1 MRRVYCVGRNYA
13 EHAREF
19 GHDPDR
25 EPPFFFMK
33 PADALVTDG
42 RFPYPPGS
50 KNVHHEIE
58 LALLLGQGG
67 RDLAE
72 AEAASCILA
81 YAAALDMTRRDIQA
95 EAKAAGRPWEAAKA
109 FDRSAP
115 IAPAVLASDAAGIAE
130 AGIRLSVNGQIRQLA
145 RIADMTWSAPAILA
159 HLSRL
164 FDLAPGDVI
173 LTGTPA
179 GVGPVVP
186 GDVLE
191 GTIDGLPPLRVA
203 VV

>member
-13 EHAREF
+13 EHVREF

-25 EPPFFFMK
+25 ELPFFFMK

-67 RDLAE
+67 RDLDE
-72 AEAASCILA
+72 GDAASCVLA
-81 YAAALDMTRRDIQA
+81 YATALDITRRDIQA
-95 EAKAAGRPWEAAKA
+95 EAKAAGRPWEAAKG
-109 FDRSAP
+109 FDGSAP
-115 IAPAVLASDAAGIAE
+115 IAPAVLAAEAGDIAA
-130 AGIRLSVNGQIRQLA
+130 AGIRLAVNGQIRQQA
-145 RIADMTWSAPAILA
+145 RIADMTWSAAGILA

-164 FDLAPGDVI
+164 FELAPGDVI

-186 GDVLE
+186 GDVVE
-191 GTIDGLPPLRVA
+191 GTIDGLPPLRVT